1 MTEAEVLGAVLKR
14 LNKYPNI
21 WAWRRGVGA
30 HQVGGRW
37 VRYGQ
42 PGQADIEGII
52 LMDLPERQGS
62 EDIDADTQEVGVH
75 LEVEVKAP
83 GKKPTPKQIAWLAA
97 CASSGAV
104 ALWVDSVKMLEDLL
118 AVEFRRRGWS

>member
-1 MTEAEVLGAVLKR
+1 MTEAEVLVAVLKR
-14 LNKYPNI
+14 LNKYGNI

-52 LMDLPERQGS
+52 TAE
-62 EDIDADTQEVGVH
+62 AGVH

-83 GKKPTPKQIAWLAA
+83 GKKPTPKQLAWLAA

-104 ALWVDSVKMLEDLL
+104 ALWVDSVEMLEDLL
-118 AVEFRRRGWS
+118 AVEFRRRGWC